1 MNMKSVKALVITA
14 PGINCDLEL
23 SQAFAAAGAVPES
36 ILLSRLIRNPSLVDK
51 FALIGLPGGFSYG
64 DDIAA
69 GRIMA
74 ALMRQEIYPAIAA
87 AIARGT
93 PVICPCNG
101 FQIAVQAGLLPD
113 PCVDVNFNLP
123 ASATTGS
130 SNHAQIGMWSRAAA
144 APTVALATNIG
155 ERFHDAWMRVEIPS
169 NTKCIWTRGLSA
181 NPECDM
187 LPSAHGEGRFMT
199 DTKTLETLEKCGQI
213 ALRYAA
219 GDNLNGSM
227 NAVAGI
233 CDASGLVFGL
243 MPHPERF
250 TRWTQHPWWTR
261 LPHTIRS
268 GDTLGLCMFKNAVAY
283 VNRDLAPDVYINK
296 VAPIHNAS

>member
-1 MNMKSVKALVITA
+1 MKSVKALVITA

-23 SQAFAAAGAVPES
+23 SQAFAAAGAEPES

-101 FQIAVQAGLLPD
+101 FQIAVQAGLLPG

>member
-1 MNMKSVKALVITA
+1 MKPVKALVITA

-23 SQAFAAAGAVPES
+23 SQAFAAAGAEPES

-93 PVICPCNG
+93 PIICPCNG
-101 FQIAVQAGLLPD
+101 FQIAVQAGLLPG
-113 PCVDVNFNLP
+113 PCVDMNFNSP
-123 ASATTGS
+123 ASSTTS
-130 SNHAQIGMWSRAAA
+130 STNHAQLGAWPRTAAT
-144 APTVALATNIG
+144 PTVALATNIG
-155 ERFHDAWMRVEIPS
+155 ERFHDAWTRVEIPS
-169 NTKCIWTRGLSA
+169 NTKCVWTRGLSLVE
-181 NPECDM
+181 NCDM

-199 DTKTLETLEKCGQI
+199 DTKTLETLEKHGQI
-213 ALRYAA
+213 ALRYVA
-219 GDNLNGSM
+219 DENFNGST

-233 CDASGLVFGL
+233 CDQSGLVFGL

-261 LPHTIRS
+261 LPHTTRS

-283 VNRDLAPDVYINK
+283 VNRDLAPDVYINNQA
-296 VAPIHNAS
+296 APIHNAS

>member
-23 SQAFAAAGAVPES
+23 SQAFAAAGAEPES

>member
-1 MNMKSVKALVITA
+1 MKSLKALVITA

-23 SQAFAAAGAVPES
+23 SQAFAAAGAEPES

-101 FQIAVQAGLLPD
+101 FQIAVQAGLLPG

>member
-1 MNMKSVKALVITA
+1 MKSVKALVITA

-23 SQAFAAAGAVPES
+23 SQAFAAAGAEPES

-101 FQIAVQAGLLPD
+101 FQIAVQAGLLPG

-261 LPHTIRS
+261 LPHTTRS

>member
-1 MNMKSVKALVITA
+1 MKSVKALVITA

-23 SQAFAAAGAVPES
+23 SQAFAAAGAEPES

-101 FQIAVQAGLLPD
+101 FQIAVQAGLLPG

-261 LPHTIRS
+261 LPHTTHS

-283 VNRDLAPDVYINK
+283 VSRD
-296 VAPIHNAS
+296 VAPGVYTNNQTAPIRTVS

>member
-1 MNMKSVKALVITA
+1 MKSLKALVITA

-23 SQAFAAAGAVPES
+23 SQAFAAAGAKPES
-36 ILLSRLIRNPSLVDK
+36 ILLSRLIRQPSLVDE

-74 ALMRQEIYPAIAA
+74 ALMRREMYPAIAA
-87 AIARGT
+87 AITRGT
-93 PVICPCNG
+93 PMICPCNG
-101 FQIAVQAGLLPD
+101 FQIAVQAGLLPG
-113 PCVDVNFNLP
+113 PTTSTNLH
-123 ASATTGS
+123 SSTGS
-130 SNHAQIGMWSRAAA
+130 KSGAWPNLAA
-144 APTVALATNIG
+144 APTVALSTNIG
-155 ERFHDAWMRVEIPS
+155 ERFHDAWTRVEIPS
-169 NTKCIWTRGLSA
+169 NTKCIWTRGLSPKQDC
-181 NPECDM
+181 NM

-199 DTKTLETLEKCGQI
+199 DVKMLETLEKNGQI

-219 GDNLNGSM
+219 KDNFNGSM

-233 CDASGLVFGL
+233 CDPSGLVFGL

-261 LPHTIRS
+261 LCAHTRS
-268 GDTLGLCMFKNAVAY
+268 GDALGLSVFKQAVAF
-283 VNRDLAPDVYINK
+283 VRGGEQAQIDRTTRAS
-296 VAPIHNAS
+296 AHHNNTT

>member
-1 MNMKSVKALVITA
+1 MKSVKALVITA

-23 SQAFAAAGAVPES
+23 SQACAAAGAVPES

-101 FQIAVQAGLLPD
+101 FQIAVQAGLLPG

-155 ERFHDAWMRVEIPS
+155 ERFHDAWTRVEIPS

-219 GDNLNGSM
+219 CDNLNGSM

>member
-1 MNMKSVKALVITA
+1 MKSVKALVITA

-101 FQIAVQAGLLPD
+101 FQIAVQAGLLPG